1 MRGIHSV
8 VDDLR
13 NRVFEEVAR
22 LSYEGG
28 DLKRIDKI
36 PYKIIPGEVAK
47 YRSNIFLERA
57 IITERLRLAC
67 GLPVRSAAEYNLAS
81 EGMARI

>member
-28 DLKRIDKI
+28 DLKRIDKV
-36 PYKIIPGEVAK
+36 PYKIKKHIDNNNDMH
-47 YRSNIFLERA
+47 Y
-57 IITERLRLAC
+57 
-67 GLPVRSAAEYNLAS
+67 YNDNNNDY
-81 EGMARI
+81 